1 MMLYLIANNL
11 IMVSFGVIVFFSF
24 IVAPITFITLDL
36 DNAGIFIRKIFPFYY
51 GFNLFC
57 LVLSLLIALVDGS
70 FAVRYHIVLLC
81 VFLFL
86 FTLFYL
92 MPKINKYRDN
102 SNNRMFKITHRLSVI
117 INYIQLVLLA
127 IIASGYY

>member
-1 MMLYLIANNL
+1 MLYLIANNL

-24 IVAPITFITLDL
+24 VVAPITFITLDIE
-36 DNAGIFIRKIFPFYY
+36 NAGKFIRRLFPFYY

-57 LVLSLLIALVDGS
+57 LILSLLIALVDGS
-70 FAVRYHIVLLC
+70 FAVRYHIVILC
-81 VFLFL
+81 VILFL

-102 SNNRMFKITHRLSVI
+102 SNERMFKITHRFSVV
-117 INYIQLVLLA
+117 INYAQLILLA
-127 IIASGYY
+127 IVASGYY

>member
-1 MMLYLIANNL
+1 MLYLIANNL

-24 IVAPITFITLDL
+24 VVAPITFITLDIE
-36 DNAGIFIRKIFPFYY
+36 NAGKFIRRLFPFYY

-57 LVLSLLIALVDGS
+57 LILSLLIALVDGS
-70 FAVRYHIVLLC
+70 FAVRYHIVILC
-81 VFLFL
+81 VILFL

-102 SNNRMFKITHRLSVI
+102 SNESMFKITHRLSVV
-117 INYIQLVLLA
+117 INYVQLILLA

>member
-1 MMLYLIANNL
+1 MLYLIANNL

-24 IVAPITFITLDL
+24 VVAPITFITLDIE
-36 DNAGIFIRKIFPFYY
+36 NAGKFIRRLFPFYY

-57 LVLSLLIALVDGS
+57 LILSLSIALVDGS
-70 FAVRYHIVLLC
+70 FAVRYHIVILC
-81 VFLFL
+81 VILFL

-92 MPKINKYRDN
+92 MPKINKYRDS
-102 SNNRMFKITHRLSVI
+102 SNERMFKITHRLSVV
-117 INYIQLVLLA
+117 INYAQLILLA

>member
-1 MMLYLIANNL
+1 MLYLIANNL

-24 IVAPITFITLDL
+24 VVAPITFITLDIE
-36 DNAGIFIRKIFPFYY
+36 NAGKFIRRLFPFYY

-57 LVLSLLIALVDGS
+57 LILSLLISLVDGS
-70 FAVRYHIVLLC
+70 FAVRYHIVILC
-81 VFLFL
+81 VILFL

-102 SNNRMFKITHRLSVI
+102 SNERMFNITHRLSVV
-117 INYIQLVLLA
+117 INYAQLILLA

>member
-1 MMLYLIANNL
+1 MLYLIANNL

-24 IVAPITFITLDL
+24 VVAPITFITLDIE
-36 DNAGIFIRKIFPFYY
+36 NAGKFIRRLFPFYY

-57 LVLSLLIALVDGS
+57 LILSLLIALVDRS
-70 FAVRYHIVLLC
+70 FAVRYHIVILC
-81 VFLFL
+81 IILFL

-102 SNNRMFKITHRLSVI
+102 SNERMFKITHRLSVV
-117 INYIQLVLLA
+117 INYAQLILLA

>member
-1 MMLYLIANNL
+1 MLYLIANNL

-24 IVAPITFITLDL
+24 VVAPITFITLDIE
-36 DNAGIFIRKIFPFYY
+36 NAGKFIRRLFPFYY

-57 LVLSLLIALVDGS
+57 LILSLLISLVDGS
-70 FAVRYHIVLLC
+70 FAVRYHIVILW
-81 VFLFL
+81 VILFL

-102 SNNRMFKITHRLSVI
+102 SNERMFNITHRLSVV
-117 INYIQLVLLA
+117 INYAQLILLA

>member
-1 MMLYLIANNL
+1 MLYLIANNL

-24 IVAPITFITLDL
+24 VVAPITFITLDIE
-36 DNAGIFIRKIFPFYY
+36 NAGKFIRRLFPFYY

-57 LVLSLLIALVDGS
+57 LILSLLIALVDGS
-70 FAVRYHIVLLC
+70 FAVRYHIVILC
-81 VFLFL
+81 IILFL

-102 SNNRMFKITHRLSVI
+102 SNERMFKITHRLSVV
-117 INYIQLVLLA
+117 INCAQLILLA

>member
-1 MMLYLIANNL
+1 MLYLIANNL

-24 IVAPITFITLDL
+24 VVAPITFITLDIE
-36 DNAGIFIRKIFPFYY
+36 NAGKFIRRLFPFYY

-57 LVLSLLIALVDGS
+57 LILSLLIALVDGS
-70 FAVRYHIVLLC
+70 FAVRYHIVILC
-81 VFLFL
+81 VILFL

-92 MPKINKYRDN
+92 LPKINKYRDN
-102 SNNRMFKITHRLSVI
+102 SNESMFKITHRLSVV
-117 INYIQLVLLA
+117 INYAQLILLA